1 MSSYP
6 EENSKNQENTPF
18 PSLSNSILTS
28 NSEHSQITTISHRI
42 NTYVF
47 HENHSF
53 LLIKSSIN
61 TLIINGSY
69 NKILIRTSVP
79 ILIINGNYNKIKATY
94 YKNTLCDIIFHSNN
108 NVIKI
113 ASGSSFINFVNY
125 GYNNKLK
132 EQITKVNE
140 DVIYYPHKLKEV
152 FTHKNDSDVN
162 TNKEDSHIKNE
173 LKSEIKE
180 DTKDLQISFPV
191 NYNDINDYFL

>member
-6 EENSKNQENTPF
+6 EENSKNQENTSF
-18 PSLSNSILTS
+18 PSPSNSIITS

-47 HENHSF
+47 NENHSF

-61 TLIINGSY
+61 TLIINGAY

-79 ILIINGNYNKIKATY
+79 ILIINGNYNTIKATY
-94 YKNTLCDIIFHSNN
+94 YKNTLCDIILHGNN

-132 EQITKVNE
+132 EQKAKVNE
-140 DVIYYPHKLKEV
+140 NVIYYPNTLKEV
-152 FTHKNDSDVN
+152 FTYKNDSDVN
-162 TNKEDSHIKNE
+162 KDTQDLNIKNDLE
-173 LKSEIKE
+173 SEVKE
-180 DTKDLQISFPV
+180 ETKDLQVSFPV
-191 NYNDINDYFL
+191 DYNNINEYFL